1 MIRYLF
7 LLFFT
12 LFLYANNLKI
22 ASYNVE
28 NLFDLEA
35 NGSEYKEFIPN
46 SDSNWNENIFN
57 IKFANVLK
65 VIEDLDADVIALQ
78 EIENENIIKLL
89 KEKLPQ
95 YKYYTF
101 SKYDTSSV
109 GLGFLSK
116 IKILE
121 SKNLDFKLKNERY
134 RPILETTFLY
144 DGVEFKIFNNH
155 WPSKKSPES
164 YRIKYAKDLQDRVSI
179 LPKDYDYILLGDFNS
194 DYDEFQTFKNNI
206 HLNNSENITGINHV
220 LNTILNDNYITTNDI
235 LKESKKVHYNLWL
248 ELPSNERFSTKFR
261 SQNSTLDNMILP
273 YSLFDNKKLSYV
285 PKSFTV
291 FKPNYL
297 YKNGE
302 IFRWK
307 VKDSK
312 KEKIHQGEGFSDHL
326 PIFGLF
332 SLGLESKNIFIN
344 KKDITFIKDLYEIE
358 KLEKSIILNDIVVI
372 YKDKDS
378 AIIKKKDDKA
388 IFIYKNAQD
397 LKVGFS
403 YNIQINQIYD
413 YFGTKEIKEFLVNQE
428 NKKYENYEN
437 LYLDGSLVDIFDFK
451 YTNEIITNLTGIIK
465 KQKLYINKN
474 KYIKL
479 YSKNKNILPKDGQN
493 ITILSGH
500 LSPYK
505 GNMQIIIYKSTDYKV
520 NN

>member
-1 MIRYLF
+1 MIKYLIL
-7 LLFFT
+7 LLFT
-12 LFLYANNLKI
+12 LSLFANNLKI

-28 NLFDLEA
+28 NLFDLES
-35 NGSEYKEFIPN
+35 NGSEYKEYIPN
-46 SDSNWNENIFN
+46 SDSNWNKENFN
-57 IKFANVLK
+57 IKFANVIK
-65 VIEDLDADVIALQ
+65 VIEDLDADIIALQ
-78 EIENENIIKLL
+78 EIENENVIKLL

-116 IKILE
+116 IKIIE
-121 SKNLDFKLKNERY
+121 SKNLDFKLKSERY

-164 YRIKYAKDLQDRVSI
+164 YRIKYAKDLQDRVST
-179 LPKDYDYILLGDFNS
+179 LAKDYDYILLGDFNS
-194 DYDEFQTFKNNI
+194 DYDEFHTFKNNA
-206 HLNNSENITGINHV
+206 HLNNSENLTGINHV
-220 LNTILNDNYITTNDI
+220 LNTILNDTYITTNDI

-261 SQNSTLDNMILP
+261 NQNSTLDNMILP
-273 YSLFDNKKLSYV
+273 YSLFDDKKLSYV

-291 FKPNYL
+291 FKPPYL
-297 YKNGE
+297 YNNGQ
-302 IFRWK
+302 IYRWK
-307 VKDSK
+307 VKESK
-312 KEKIHQGEGFSDHL
+312 NEKVHQGEGFSDHL
-326 PIFGLF
+326 PIYALF
-332 SLGLESKNIFIN
+332 SLDLKDKNIF
-344 KKDITFIKDLYEIE
+344 KDDKPISTIKDLYEIE
-358 KLEKSIILNDIVVI
+358 KLEKPIILNDVIVI
-372 YKDKDS
+372 YKDEDS
-378 AIIKKKDDKA
+378 AIIKKENDKP

-403 YNIQINQIYD
+403 YNMQINQIFD
-413 YFGTKEIKEFLVNQE
+413 YFDTKEIKDFLIKQE
-428 NKKYENYEN
+428 NKKYENYKN

-451 YTNEIITNLTGIIK
+451 YTNEIITNLSGIIK
-465 KQKLYINKN
+465 KQKLYINKD

-479 YSKNKNILPKDGQN
+479 YSKNKDILPKDGQN

-500 LSPYK
+500 LTSHK
-505 GNMQIIIYKSTDYKV
+505 GNMQIVIYKSTDYKV

>member
-1 MIRYLF
+1 
-7 LLFFT
+7 
-12 LFLYANNLKI
+12 
-22 ASYNVE
+22 
-28 NLFDLEA
+28 
-35 NGSEYKEFIPN
+35 
-46 SDSNWNENIFN
+46 
-57 IKFANVLK
+57 
-65 VIEDLDADVIALQ
+65 
-78 EIENENIIKLL
+78 
-89 KEKLPQ
+89 
-95 YKYYTF
+95 
-101 SKYDTSSV
+101 
-109 GLGFLSK
+109 
-116 IKILE
+116 
-121 SKNLDFKLKNERY
+121 
-134 RPILETTFLY
+134 
-144 DGVEFKIFNNH
+144 
-155 WPSKKSPES
+155 
-164 YRIKYAKDLQDRVSI
+164 
-179 LPKDYDYILLGDFNS
+179 
-194 DYDEFQTFKNNI
+194 
-206 HLNNSENITGINHV
+206 
-220 LNTILNDNYITTNDI
+220 
-235 LKESKKVHYNLWL
+235 
-248 ELPSNERFSTKFR
+248 
-261 SQNSTLDNMILP
+261 MILP

-437 LYLDGSLVDIFDFK
+437 LYLDGNLVDIFDFK

>member
-1 MIRYLF
+1 M
-7 LLFFT
+7 
-12 LFLYANNLKI
+12 
-22 ASYNVE
+22 
-28 NLFDLEA
+28 
-35 NGSEYKEFIPN
+35 
-46 SDSNWNENIFN
+46 
-57 IKFANVLK
+57 
-65 VIEDLDADVIALQ
+65 
-78 EIENENIIKLL
+78 
-89 KEKLPQ
+89 
-95 YKYYTF
+95 
-101 SKYDTSSV
+101 
-109 GLGFLSK
+109 
-116 IKILE
+116 
-121 SKNLDFKLKNERY
+121 
-134 RPILETTFLY
+134 
-144 DGVEFKIFNNH
+144 
-155 WPSKKSPES
+155 
-164 YRIKYAKDLQDRVSI
+164 
-179 LPKDYDYILLGDFNS
+179 
-194 DYDEFQTFKNNI
+194 
-206 HLNNSENITGINHV
+206 
-220 LNTILNDNYITTNDI
+220 
-235 LKESKKVHYNLWL
+235 
-248 ELPSNERFSTKFR
+248 
-261 SQNSTLDNMILP
+261 
-273 YSLFDNKKLSYV
+273 
-285 PKSFTV
+285 
-291 FKPNYL
+291 
-297 YKNGE
+297 
-302 IFRWK
+302 
-307 VKDSK
+307 
-312 KEKIHQGEGFSDHL
+312 
-326 PIFGLF
+326 
-332 SLGLESKNIFIN
+332 ESKNIFIN

-437 LYLDGSLVDIFDFK
+437 LYLDGNLVDIFDFK